1 MSHSPHT
8 PLNALLFS
16 TEQELEPQDWC
27 CRWNDQPYFCALY
40 QQRRPRISCAGYRPP
55 RPGEA
60 AGACPGAD
68 PKQRIWGGGAPS
80 WGLDKGSTRFLG
92 GTVAIREGGDG
103 SGIRCMANR
112 GALYMVLGK
121 G

>member
-1 MSHSPHT
+1 MLGTGPQGLVRLLG
-8 PLNALLFS
+8 PAL
-16 TEQELEPQDWC
+16 EQTQ
-27 CRWNDQPYFCALY
+27 
-40 QQRRPRISCAGYRPP
+40 SKGS
-55 RPGEA
+55 
-60 AGACPGAD
+60 
-68 PKQRIWGGGAPS
+68 GGGAAS

-92 GTVAIREGGDG
+92 GTVAKREGGDG